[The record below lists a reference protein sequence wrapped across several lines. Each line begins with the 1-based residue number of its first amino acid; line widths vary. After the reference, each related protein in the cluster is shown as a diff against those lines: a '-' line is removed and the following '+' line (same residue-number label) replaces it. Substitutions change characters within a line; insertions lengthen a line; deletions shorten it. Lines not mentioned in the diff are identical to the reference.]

1 MVSFFRH
8 PFHDTASGGRHDP
21 LSPTRPPVMGAL
33 FPVKPGDQAEPVD
46 SLFAQGVDG
55 PVGDPLSGVVDEPTR
70 LDPQQTAAGPSSAS
84 LGLFDAPSTGRVWL
98 VGAHGGSGCTT
109 IYESAPDLFADAGR
123 RLPVNPQD
131 PPRVIVCAM
140 STARGLAAVQGL
152 LREQA
157 FGRWGNCRLLAVAL
171 TSPVRRLPERVV
183 ESRQLVCSVSP
194 ACFLLPYLDL
204 VEVGFP
210 KRWPKAYRQMRQ
222 AVEQMHHACGN
233 DMGGV
238 SIRSHA
244 PLG

>member
-1 MVSFFRH
+1 MVSFFRN

-21 LSPTRPPVMGAL
+21 LSSGQPPVMGAP
-33 FPVKPGDQAEPVD
+33 FPVKAGDQAEPAD
-46 SLFAQGVDG
+46 PLFAQGAAA
-55 PVGDPLSGVVDEPTR
+55 GDPLSGVVDEPTR
-70 LDPQQTAAGPSSAS
+70 LDPQQAAGPSSAS
-84 LGLFDAPSTGRVWL
+84 LGLFDAPATGRVWL

-109 IYESAPDLFADAGR
+109 ICESAPDLFADAGR
-123 RLPVNPQD
+123 RLPVNPDVAPQ
-131 PPRVIVCAM
+131 VIVCAM

-171 TSPVRRLPERVV
+171 TSPIRRLPERVV

-222 AVEQMHHACGN
+222 AVEQMHHACGS
-233 DMGGV
+233 DMSGV

-244 PLG
+244 LLG

>member
-1 MVSFFRH
+1 MVNFLRH

-21 LSPTRPPVMGAL
+21 LSPGRPPVMGVP
-33 FPVKPGDQAEPVD
+33 FPIKAGDHAESADP
-46 SLFAQGVDG
+46 LFAQRPAG
-55 PVGDPLSGVVDEPTR
+55 PMGGVVDEPTR
-70 LDPQQTAAGPSSAS
+70 LNPQQTATGPSSAS
-84 LGLFDAPSTGRVWL
+84 LGLFDAPATGRVWL

-109 IYESAPDLFADAGR
+109 IYESAPDWFADAGR
-123 RLPVNPQD
+123 RLPVNPDVAPQ
-131 PPRVIVCAM
+131 VIVCAM

-222 AVEQMHHACGN
+222 AVERMRHACGD
-233 DMGGV
+233 DMRTV
-238 SIRSHA
+238 STRSHA